1 MLLDVYSYIM
11 DVCMVTIYPTKAPI
25 LVHKKGCMVTM
36 VLTTNKENYGSI
48 DFTGLGKNITEIREK
63 RGLTQEELAE
73 KIGVSRK
80 TISNWENAIKKPRLQ
95 DLLKLCDALSCDLDY
110 LLGKSTYSTKKI
122 ASICEYTGLSENTV
136 DMFHSAMGYLGNHYL
151 GEMISEFFDNYQEFP
166 ELLMQIST
174 YYATRESI
182 ETREKALQ
190 KIPWK
195 ERDYSQVEELTEVRK
210 SVDGELFA
218 CITRIQEMY
227 DAAKY
232 SPID

>member
-1 MLLDVYSYIM
+1 M
-11 DVCMVTIYPTKAPI
+11 DVCVVTIYPTKAPI
-25 LVHKKGCMVTM
+25 FIYKKGCMVTM

-63 RGLTQEELAE
+63 RGLTQDELSE
-73 KIGVSRK
+73 KIGVCRK
-80 TISNWENAIKKPRLQ
+80 TISNWETANKHPRLQ

-122 ASICEYTGLSENTV
+122 ASICEYTGLSEETV
-136 DMFHSAMGYLGNHYL
+136 DLMHLDTPWGDTHYI
-151 GEMISEFFDNYQEFP
+151 GKMISEFLDTYQEFP

-174 YYATRESI
+174 YCEIRKSI
-182 ETREKALQ
+182 EARDKALQ

-195 ERDYSQVEELTEVRK
+195 ERDYKQIEEQVEANK
-210 SVDGELFA
+210 KVDGELFA
-218 CITRIQEMY
+218 CMSRIQEMY

-232 SPID
+232 STID